1 MLLVSTTRII
11 PGRAVPSFL
20 SGRYPAVKVRK
31 KLYVTYISEFMDTSL
46 SSAFVVNTS
55 VIAIYLLLC
64 PVMGMLIDRIGR
76 RKCLI
81 VGCLGFLLLSY
92 PVFSVLVQQTNAAV
106 MIALLGIL
114 IVFQTILAVA
124 IAVVS
129 AEVFPTKLRNS
140 GVGFSYNLAAA
151 IFGGLAPLAATAL
164 IAATGDQLSITY
176 LILGA
181 ILITFLTSIFLLKG
195 FYSKER

>member
-1 MLLVSTTRII
+1 M
-11 PGRAVPSFL
+11 
-20 SGRYPAVKVRK
+20 
-31 KLYVTYISEFMDTSL
+31 
-46 SSAFVVNTS
+46 
-55 VIAIYLLLC
+55 
-64 PVMGMLIDRIGR
+64 
-76 RKCLI
+76 
-81 VGCLGFLLLSY
+81 SY